1 MAPTACT
8 PAMACPAIQAPT
20 PLEVELAALVVAAR
34 CPAARLPVEAWV
46 TAALLAALLEEL
58 LVADMANKWPFAPSI
73 STC

>member
-1 MAPTACT
+1 
-8 PAMACPAIQAPT
+8 
-20 PLEVELAALVVAAR
+20 
-34 CPAARLPVEAWV
+34 VEAWV